1 MPRIQLQSEESQDP
15 IVKAIFDEIKSKAG
29 QVPAPY
35 RAFARLPHI
44 LQANWNKTKAVLTQG
59 NLPVSLKESIALA
72 VSTANGCRFC
82 IAIHR
87 KNLEK
92 QGFSKESIKGIAQ
105 ARSED
110 PKNEAV
116 LKFAVQ
122 ATKDPHGLTDG
133 DFKKLKS
140 LGYSEEDILEILTT
154 MEMYTGYNRI
164 ITALGIS
171 PED

>member
-1 MPRIQLQSEESQDP
+1 MPRIRLQSEDTQNP
-15 IVKAIFDEIKSKAG
+15 AIKAIFDEIKSKAG

-35 RAFARLPHI
+35 RAFGRLEHI
-44 LQANWNKTKAVLTQG
+44 LAANWNKTRAVLTQG

-72 VSTANGCRFC
+72 VSNANGCRFC
-82 IAIHR
+82 VAIHR

-92 QGFSKESIKGIAQ
+92 QGFSPEAVNGVAQ
-105 ARSED
+105 AKSED
-110 PKNEAV
+110 PRIEAV

-122 ATKDPHGLTDG
+122 STKDPHRLTDR
-133 DFKKLKS
+133 DFVNLKE

-154 MEMYTGYNRI
+154 MEMYTGYNKI
-164 ITALGIS
+164 ITALGIT